1 MSDHS
6 SEKTSSR
13 TITPGRALVAGVL
26 LLATGIT
33 LGVLV
38 GQTSGTTLASAP
50 RTAPGN
56 QADLLNV
63 GEPSSPLATG
73 QRANLVRG
81 SQESDP
87 SLPSSGP
94 LNSAQPVQMTGPI
107 SGLLASAGAMPLLP
121 GDTAA
126 PVDRWAALNDR
137 VATVL
142 GNGTPTRETLE
153 QLVGQVNDSP
163 PAASPIV
170 LTGGPGTPPIAP
182 PTPLPPP
189 IYEGINKASPN

>member
-1 MSDHS
+1 MSDLS
-6 SEKTSSR
+6 SQKTSSR
-13 TITPGRALVAGVL
+13 SISLGRALVGGIA
-26 LLATGIT
+26 LLATGLT

-38 GQTSGTTLASAP
+38 GQMSVPTLASAP
-50 RTAPGN
+50 TRAPGKE
-56 QADLLNV
+56 ADLLNV
-63 GEPSSPLATG
+63 GEAASPLATG
-73 QRANLVRG
+73 QLADLMRG
-81 SQESDP
+81 SQERGSA
-87 SLPSSGP
+87 LQSSGP
-94 LNSAQPVQMTGPI
+94 LDTAQPLQKTGPI

-142 GNGTPTRETLE
+142 GNGTPTREALE
-153 QLVGQVNDSP
+153 QLVGLVNETSP
-163 PAASPIV
+163 TGSPIV
-170 LTGGPGTPPIAP
+170 LTGGPVPPPIAP